1 MNHADAFRRCLIDL
15 DVVGICDLWFHVA
28 PHLPQP
34 KNNDE
39 ALTTLHYARTQA
51 SSIPLRLRCYSH
63 AWLCERGLP
72 SGLPDCWKPKASR
85 LYPHKVEA
93 VGVAVMASS
102 PADLVRARAIEK
114 AMSNAVLEC
123 YADGERSP
131 RIIKARMAEARRAVE
146 GT

>member
-15 DVVGICDLWFHVA
+15 DVVGICDLWFHVS

-39 ALTTLHYARTQA
+39 ALATLHYARTQA
-51 SSIPLRLRCYSH
+51 KSIPLRLRCYSH

-72 SGLPDCWKPKASR
+72 SGLPDQWKSKASR
-85 LYPHKVEA
+85 LYPHEVKA
-93 VGVAVMASS
+93 VGVSVMAMSEAS
-102 PADLVRARAIEK
+102 VPRARAIEK

-123 YADGERSP
+123 YADGVTDVDRIRS
-131 RIIKARMAEARRAVE
+131 RMNEARRGVE
-146 GT
+146 D